1 MLLEFDVRLVMTI
14 LLGSAMAM
22 LSGCD
27 KQSAPAPQPKAEA
40 AKGEA
45 SVPEAFTGSFDITHR
60 GEAMPVVAFEAP
72 NGDQVTLGDFRGR
85 PLLVNLWATWCGPC
99 KIEMPSLDALAVRHA
114 DKLQVMAVSQDSSRK
129 LAADYMAANGFKLLQ
144 PYLDT
149 KLALGEGFATGQV
162 PTTVLYD
169 KTGKEIWRVVGAMDW
184 EGARANTMMA
194 EALGG

>member
-1 MLLEFDVRLVMTI
+1 MRLVMTI

-27 KQSAPAPQPKAEA
+27 KQSAPAPQPKAATEQEA
-40 AKGEA
+40 APG
-45 SVPEAFTGSFDITHR
+45 PEAFTGSFDITHR
-60 GEAMPVVAFEAP
+60 GEPMPVVAFEAP

-99 KIEMPSLDALAVRHA
+99 KIEMPSLDKLAVRQA

-129 LAADYMAANGFKLLQ
+129 LAADYMTANGFKLLQ

-169 KTGKEIWRVVGAMDW
+169 KSGKEIWRVVGAMDW
-184 EGARANTMMA
+184 DGARANTMMA